1 MKLSKKG
8 KSRIHEMI
16 DCAFEA
22 HPDDAKGVQVLAKKY
37 LTECDDFE
45 LEPDDFEGT
54 VCLTV
59 EEAKALLFMSGI
71 FSIEHY
77 TPDQNKELLNNLYR
91 QLLRQDF
98 DSTKKYFEC
107 FRKNEHF
114 RNEWKRIEKVEKG
127 NETK

>member
-8 KSRIHEMI
+8 LMRLL
-16 DCAFEA
+16 DVAFDGDEFYQSNA
-22 HPDDAKGVQVLAKKY
+22 LQI
-37 LTECDDFE
+37 EF
-45 LEPDDFEGT
+45 EPDDFVGG
-54 VCLTV
+54 CFQNGKDHIILTV

-98 DSTKKYFEC
+98 ESIKKYFEC

-114 RNEWKRIEKVEKG
+114 RNEWKRIEQAENK
-127 NETK
+127 